1 MADLDGRIAGRTG
14 RWQRELDLLKTI
26 PGFGDVVAQ
35 AWLAEIGPAPCR
47 HFSSHEKLASWTTL
61 CPGNNISIR
70 KRKHGRTSDAGTYIK
85 IAYQVLKSG
94 VPYQDPGADFCT
106 RRESPDHQR
115 GPPAG
120 QTSTAAQPSPPSGPG
135 FAAARPMGPSFRV
148 SRTHVAVVTLAR
160 RPVAGGACGG
170 QMCWQGPSGWPWRLR
185 GGVVGLA
192 LRQLDGSGAEAP

>member
-106 RRESPDHQR
+106 RGNHPTISAGRPPDK
-115 GPPAG
+115 P
-120 QTSTAAQPSPPSGPG
+120 AQPPSPRHRPG
-135 FAAARPMGPSFRV
+135 QGSLPHARWDPVSVSAAPM
-148 SRTHVAVVTLAR
+148 
-160 RPVAGGACGG
+160 
-170 QMCWQGPSGWPWRLR
+170 WRW
-185 GGVVGLA
+185 
-192 LRQLDGSGAEAP
+192 